1 MHELSIAE
9 SLFELCRERLPAGH
23 RLATVQID
31 VGELSSVEPE
41 LLRFAW
47 QAVVAGSVHAA
58 ATLAITWHRAEQLC
72 PRCGEIAERQAGS
85 WLRFCPR
92 CLDPLSVRGGDQL
105 DLVAITTLPQPAV
118 LEVSP

>member
-31 VGELSSVEPE
+31 VGELSSIEPE

-47 QAVVAGSVHAA
+47 QAVVAGSPHTDAA
-58 ATLAITWHRAEQLC
+58 LQITWHRAEQLC
-72 PRCGEIAERQAGS
+72 PRCGEVAERQPGS
-85 WLRFCPR
+85 WLRFCPL
-92 CLDPLSVRGGDQL
+92 CLEPLSVRGGDQL
-105 DLVAITTLPQPAV
+105 DLVAITTIPLPAD
-118 LEVSP
+118 LEVSS